1 MSVHSEPLSSLPQL
15 RGLLEVTR
23 LVREEHDLTRL
34 SDAIAATISEAL
46 GFRTVSI
53 NLYRPAEGDFEVTT
67 VHGSEAAREALI
79 GTIRP
84 ADAWWPLLAER
95 FLRRGAYLI
104 PHDEADWDDLPYH
117 VPDLTISE
125 DPNAWHPEDALI
137 VPMRGADG
145 TLLGVISVDE
155 PESGLRPSDEEL
167 EILVAFAEHVIGA
180 IEATQV
186 ASAAARDRSSLA
198 QLLDVSGSLVELESA
213 ADVLEAV
220 ARGIAHALEFEKVA
234 VCIARA
240 GSFAPAGTAGWEP
253 GDPGLDFV
261 LTDADLDRLFVPE
274 FEIEGCYLIENAV
287 ARVLVGG
294 STYSSQRGGAGPR
307 AWSHHWLLVPLIE
320 RDGSRSGFI
329 WADDPTDAMLP
340 SRERLQAL
348 RTFAN
353 QATMALRAAVD
364 IETLNSQNTELAAL
378 HDTAVG
384 LLERLD
390 VDSMLTAIVRSA
402 CSLVGTPHGF
412 LALVDPATD
421 QLKTAVKLGLL
432 ERIGPAF
439 AERGE
444 GVAGRVWET
453 NSTLAIDDYCV
464 WNGRADGF
472 AESQFHATVG
482 VPLRAG
488 GQVVGV
494 LGLAYVEPGRIFRP
508 AQVALVERFAQLAA
522 LALENARL
530 YTEAQRELE
539 ERRLAEEALLRSEKL
554 HRHVV
559 DRSTDLIALLDPEG
573 RIVLASSAYVYVL
586 GYSRSALVGSLLSD
600 LLHPDDLAAIREQVV
615 DRAVVEPASARMR
628 ASDGRWVL
636 VEGISTPIRG
646 DTGEIELILVI
657 ARDITERQRLEEQL
671 RQAQKM
677 ESIGRLAGGIA
688 HDFNNLLTAINGY
701 AELMLMD
708 FDAGAVPTRDSA
720 EQIAR
725 AAGRA
730 ASLTAQLLAFSRK
743 QVLRPQVIDLN
754 EVVGGMATMVA
765 RMLGEDVI
773 LSTEFDPGTASTLA
787 DPTQVEQ
794 VVLNLALNAR
804 DAMPDGGS
812 LVIWTAPFELGEHDD
827 RPHPDLEPGSYV
839 KLSVRDTG
847 VGIEPDLIET
857 VFEPFFTT
865 KAVGD
870 GTGLGLATVH
880 GIVSQSGGV
889 IWVES
894 TPGEGTTFTVCLP
907 RVSP

>member
-23 LVREEHDLTRL
+23 LVREERDLTRL
-34 SDAIAATISEAL
+34 SDAIAATISDAL

-53 NLYRPAEGDFEVTT
+53 NLYRPAHGDFEVTT

-84 ADAWWPLLAER
+84 ADAWSPLLAER

-104 PHDEADWDDLPYH
+104 PHDEADWDDLPFH

-137 VPMRGADG
+137 VPMRGTDG

-155 PESGLRPSDEEL
+155 PEFGLRPSDEEL
-167 EILVAFAEHVIGA
+167 EVLVAFAQHVIGA
-180 IEATQV
+180 IEAVQNAT
-186 ASAAARDRSSLA
+186 AAARDRSSLG
-198 QLLDVSGSLVELESA
+198 QLLDISGSLVELDSA

-220 ARGIAHALEFEKVA
+220 ARGIAHALDFEKVA
-234 VCIARA
+234 VCIARD
-240 GSFAPAGTAGWEP
+240 GSFSPAGTAGWKP

-261 LTDADLDRLFVPE
+261 MTDADLNRLLAPE

-287 ARVLVGG
+287 ARALVGG

-320 RDGSRSGFI
+320 RDGSRSGFV
-329 WADDPTDAMLP
+329 WVDDPSDSMLP

-364 IETLNSQNTELAAL
+364 FETRNAQNIELAAL
-378 HDTAVG
+378 HETAVG

-390 VDSMLTAIVRSA
+390 VDSVLTAIMQSA
-402 CSLVGTPHGF
+402 CSLVKTPHGF
-412 LALVDPATD
+412 LALVDPETD
-421 QLKTAVKLGLL
+421 KLKTAVKLGLL
-432 ERIGPAF
+432 EQLGPSLVA
-439 AERGE
+439 RGE
-444 GVAGRVWET
+444 GVAGRVWES
-453 NSTLAIDDYCV
+453 NSPIAIDDYGS
-464 WNGRADGF
+464 WDGRAEGF
-472 AESQFHATVG
+472 AEAEIHATVA
-482 VPLRAG
+482 VPLRVG
-488 GQVVGV
+488 GEVVGV
-494 LGLAYVEPGRIFRP
+494 IGLAYAELGRRFGP

-530 YTEAQRELE
+530 YTALHQSE
-539 ERRLAEEALLRSEKL
+539 EL
-554 HRHVV
+554 HRRIV
-559 DRSTDLIALLDPEG
+559 DCSTDLISVVDLEG
-573 RIVLASSAYVYVL
+573 NTVVISPSVFGTL
-586 GYSRSALVGSLLSD
+586 GFRPDEMVGQYFARLV
-600 LLHPDDLAAIREQVV
+600 HPDDLPAAEQMFLKAMEGSFATTTIRV
-615 DRAVVEPASARMR
+615 RHA
-628 ASDGRWVL
+628 DGSWVL
-636 VEGISTPIRG
+636 LEAIANVIVGPDGQPEHILA
-646 DTGEIELILVI
+646 TG
-657 ARDITERQRLEEQL
+657 RDVSERERLQEQL
-671 RQAQKM
+671 RQGQKM

-708 FDAGAVPTRDSA
+708 FDAGVVPTRDSA

-730 ASLTAQLLAFSRK
+730 ASLTGQLLAFSRK

-754 EVVGGMATMVA
+754 EIVGDMAMMLA

-773 LSTEFDPGTASTLA
+773 LSTEFDPEVAPTLA
-787 DPTQVEQ
+787 DPTQIEQ
-794 VVLNLALNAR
+794 VLLNLALNAR
-804 DAMPDGGS
+804 DAMPNGGR
-812 LVIWTAPFELGEHDD
+812 LVIWTAHLELGEHDE

-839 KLSVRDTG
+839 TLAVRDTG
-847 VGIEPDLIET
+847 VGMAPDLVDKI
-857 VFEPFFTT
+857 FEPFFTT
-865 KAVGD
+865 KGIGE

-889 IWVES
+889 IWVDS

-907 RVSP
+907 LAPQSEQSPGGE